1 MLRSS
6 LREDD
11 GEFRRELAAHCGMRN
26 PDNIDALTRAY
37 ALVLSVHKS
46 PLRARG
52 RRSPGL
58 SSQLLRSI
66 SSIPFN
72 IAEGAALDDPGFVHH
87 LTIAIASANE
97 AEKQLRLAH
106 EMEMLGPVGAWH
118 LTEIVE
124 VRKMMIGLKKSVLRR
139 TN

>member
-1 MLRSS
+1 
-6 LREDD
+6 
-11 GEFRRELAAHCGMRN
+11 MRN
-26 PDNIDALTRAY
+26 PDNIDVLQRAY
-37 ALVLSVHKS
+37 ALVLSIHKS

-72 IAEGAALDDPGFVHH
+72 IAEGAALDDPGFVSH
-87 LTIAIASANE
+87 LTTAIGSANE
-97 AEKQLRLAH
+97 AEKQLHLAH
-106 EMEMLGPVGAWH
+106 EMEMLGQDGDWH

-124 VRKMMIGLKKSVLRR
+124 VRKMMIGLKKSVLR
-139 TN
+139 NMN

>member
-1 MLRSS
+1 
-6 LREDD
+6 
-11 GEFRRELAAHCGMRN
+11 MRN
-26 PDNIDALTRAY
+26 PDNIAVLSRAY
-37 ALVLSVHKS
+37 ALVLSIHKS

-58 SSQLLRSI
+58 SSQLLRSS

-97 AEKQLRLAH
+97 AEKQIRLAH
-106 EMEMLGPVGAWH
+106 DLEMLGQDGDWH

-124 VRKMMIGLKKSVLRR
+124 VRKMMIGLRKSVLRK

>member
-1 MLRSS
+1 
-6 LREDD
+6 
-11 GEFRRELAAHCGMRN
+11 MRN
-26 PDNIDALTRAY
+26 PDNIAALARAY
-37 ALVLSVHKS
+37 ALALSIHKS

-87 LTIAIASANE
+87 LTTAIGSANE
-97 AEKQLRLAH
+97 AEKQLQMAH
-106 EMEMLGPVGAWH
+106 ELEMLGPEGNWH

-124 VRKMMIGLKKSVLRR
+124 VRKMIIGLRKSVLRKS
-139 TN
+139 N